1 MHFWIHVPCRALSPF
16 RVKERFLRKHTTTTD
31 VYWYTIHVSSS
42 ASIHGQFLS
51 SCTVLHSKSSFAL
64 WYAWGGI
71 RVLYVVALATF
82 DLATARA
89 GASRG
94 VGKRRR

>member
-1 MHFWIHVPCRALSPF
+1 MLLDLRTDFLLSMF
-16 RVKERFLRKHTTTTD
+16 N
-31 VYWYTIHVSSS
+31 
-42 ASIHGQFLS
+42 
-51 SCTVLHSKSSFAL
+51 KS
-64 WYAWGGI
+64 GI

-94 VGKRRR
+94 VGKRSR